1 MSLKEKHGEI
11 IVVAA
16 PSGTGKTTIVKRI
29 LNKFPE
35 INFSISATTRKKREN
50 ETNGVEYFFISEQ
63 EFKEKIKNNEFA
75 EWERFYDYYYGT
87 LKSFIDN
94 YILANKPI
102 LLELDVN
109 GALSIKKNYPKAHLI
124 YIVPPSKEELI
135 KRLTARNTESEEDL
149 KKRIERAKMELS
161 LKDKF
166 DYFVHNDD
174 LEKAVREA
182 KNLIKNILYKE

>member
-1 MSLKEKHGEI
+1 MSLKAQHGEI

-35 INFSISATTRKKREN
+35 VIFSISATTRKKREN
-50 ETNGVEYFFISEQ
+50 ENDGVEYFFISEA
-63 EFKEKIKNNEFA
+63 EFKEKIKNDEFA

-87 LKSFIDN
+87 LKSFIDEN
-94 YILANKPI
+94 VNANKPI

-109 GALSIKKNYPKAHLI
+109 GALTIKKNYPNAHLI

-135 KRLTARNTESEEDL
+135 KRLTARNTESKEDL

-166 DYFVHNDD
+166 DYFIYNND
-174 LEKAVREA
+174 LEKAVQEA
-182 KNLIKNILYKE
+182 KSLIKNILYKE